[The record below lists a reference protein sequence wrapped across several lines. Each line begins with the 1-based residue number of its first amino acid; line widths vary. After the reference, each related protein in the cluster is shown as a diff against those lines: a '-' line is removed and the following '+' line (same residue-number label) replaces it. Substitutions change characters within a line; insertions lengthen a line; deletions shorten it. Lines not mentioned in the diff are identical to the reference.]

1 MLKYR
6 KLFVLINSWSFHCA
20 LDSDSA
26 HGVDSPRHKVTG
38 RCAELT
44 NQNRITLSSVAT
56 TLIYKIMGGEG
67 RELAD
72 INKGTAEDWEQGDK
86 TDRAEVSRQGEQHFC
101 ASWSVR
107 PVFGSRHR
115 LSWLRFVVFT
125 SMKIPIQFYVRP
137 RPLPYTAF
145 RMNYSLN
152 LYVIFKEFTPHLK
165 VNTTLL
171 HHQSQ
176 VINAVQGN
184 DSCLHWK
191 WY

>member
-26 HGVDSPRHKVTG
+26 HGVDSTRHQLTG
-38 RCAELT
+38 RWAELT

-67 RELAD
+67 REIAD
-72 INKGTAEDWEQGDK
+72 IKERQKTGNKETRRTEPKCRGRMNST
-86 TDRAEVSRQGEQHFC
+86 S
-101 ASWSVR
+101 ASCSVR
-107 PVFGSRHR
+107 PVFGCRNR

-137 RPLPYTAF
+137 RPLPYIAF

-176 VINAVQGN
+176 LINAVQGN